1 MTEYHYQMLIEKQN
15 YEAALESVFQYIED
29 NPEVPEHYVNGA
41 ILLQKFSQT
50 EQAEVFLQKAITLD
64 TQSFAALYTLANLYY
79 DSERFDEARMLY
91 LRAYAENPNDSDI
104 NFMLAMCY
112 VQLGQNR
119 QALPFFETAYQQD
132 NEDLDLLLQYGLA
145 CAHLE
150 LYEQAEILFNK
161 VNALKPDP
169 DAYYNLGLIAMMH
182 DNNQQAE
189 SHFNAAVTL
198 QKDHYLALNG
208 LKNLKR

>member
-1 MTEYHYQMLIEKQN
+1 MTEYHYQALIEKQN

-64 TQSFAALYTLANLYY
+64 AQSFAALYTLANLYY

-91 LRAYAENPNDSDI
+91 LRAYAENPNDADI

-112 VQLGQNR
+112 VQLSQNA

-132 NEDLDLLLQYGLA
+132 SEDFDLLLQYGLA

-150 LYEQAEILFNK
+150 LYEQGKTLFNK

-169 DAYYNLGLIAMMH
+169 DAYYNLGLIAMMQ
-182 DNNQQAE
+182 DDIKQAE
-189 SHFNAAVTL
+189 SHFNAAVAL